1 MDKKRLIC
9 TIGGGTGMPVVNE
22 ALVKAGYSNIH
33 SIVTTFDNGGDT
45 GRMRTDERGMFLANS
60 DFWRAL
66 ISLWNDG
73 SQKEIWMEMLRYRDG
88 RERSFGNTF
97 FQFMTEKTGSLDK
110 VDNLFKSLTL
120 ADLKGRVIPVSLSPA
135 NLYFE
140 TISGKKY
147 SGEKFLDQLRM
158 SCDYIKKIWLEPR
171 VKAHPEAI
179 KTLENAEMLIV
190 CPGSVYGSLMVNFLI
205 DDFKKSFQKSHAKK
219 ILMVNLMTQANEGKI
234 CDQLAYADLFKKQLG
249 IDFDHIVM
257 ADLSVLNQ
265 RKLNKLRSYYGMEH
279 SNEVSYKVD
288 KSKKTILED
297 LATIDEKNWRLR
309 HSTLKLAHFFAKM
322 NHVSKEVKR
331 K

>member
-219 ILMVNLMTQANEGKI
+219 ILPNLNIVSDMYECLKDAECLVITTAWKQFKE
-234 CDQLAYADLFKKQLG
+234 ADLEKVKSYLKSPNIVDGRNLFDQKKMKELG
-249 IDFDHIVM
+249 FNYV
-257 ADLSVLNQ
+257 SVG
-265 RKLNKLRSYYGMEH
+265 R
-279 SNEVSYKVD
+279 
-288 KSKKTILED
+288 
-297 LATIDEKNWRLR
+297 
-309 HSTLKLAHFFAKM
+309 
-322 NHVSKEVKR
+322 
-331 K
+331 